1 MPTPAPTLAPEPTPR
16 ATGLLV
22 NEPEALDGYTLFTP
36 EDSGLAY
43 LIDNHGRVIH
53 MWTLRHR
60 PPLVKLL
67 DNGNLLTSANR
78 IFDADG
84 NAVWNYR
91 YPQHHDLLE
100 MPNGNILSLSHVL
113 ILREEAVALGANPGS
128 IACPALWATHIV
140 EIRPTGPADGEI
152 VWQWSALDHLIQD
165 FDPKKPNYGVVADHP
180 ERIDINFTLAEARCK
195 NDLRLDWH
203 HANALDYNEDL
214 DQVMITV
221 RHFSEIWIIDHSTS
235 AEEAAGRTSGNG
247 GKGGDLLYRWGNPR
261 AYQRG
266 TLADQR
272 LFWPHNAHWIPRGSP
287 GAGNVLIFNNGSEY
301 PGAERGYS
309 SVDEISLP
317 ADGYNY
323 RLDEGF
329 AYGPNERIW
338 RYAADPPDSFY
349 AHGGS
354 SAQRL
359 PNGGTL
365 ITDLRAGR
373 IFEVAREGKVV
384 WDLVNPALIVYRAY
398 RYAPDYPG
406 LRGLDLTPRHQTAYR
421 AAVASEP
428 VARSVFDLHL
438 TDGQLVYVKAECDQ
452 GDTGHRFFLHI
463 VPERAVDL
471 PPDRREH
478 GFDNLTFDFFLNGAL
493 FDGKCVASAPLP
505 EYSIVSIRTGQFVRG
520 EGEVWSAMFWLNPE
534 RYRAAYRAA
543 VASEPVARS
552 VFDLHVTGGQLTY
565 VKEECGQEDTANR
578 FFLHITPERADDL
591 PPERGEHGFDNL
603 DFDFFLNGASFDGKC
618 VASVSLP
625 DYPIVSVRTGQ
636 RNQDK
641 GDLWSAMFRLN
652 PEPTARPTAP
662 PRRASLLLAP
672 YSICTSRTG
681 DWCTSKKSAVR
692 KTRGSGSLCISS
704 RSGRTTCRRSGASP
718 GSTTWTLISF
728 STARCSMGS
737 ASPRFRCRST
747 PSSPSERGSS
757 APMVNYGARS
767 SRSAASRL
775 LGNDDARIRDS
786 LLRGT
791 TGHGRKIPAFA
802 GTAFRLGLT
811 LVIGEGTR
819 RAGK

>member
-1 MPTPAPTLAPEPTPR
+1 
-16 ATGLLV
+16 
-22 NEPEALDGYTLFTP
+22 
-36 EDSGLAY
+36 
-43 LIDNHGRVIH
+43 

-113 ILREEAVALGANPGS
+113 IPREEAVALGANPGS

-272 LFWPHNAHWIPRGSP
+272 LLGPHNAHWIPEGSP
-287 GAGNVLIFNNGSEY
+287 GAGNVLIFNNGSKHL
-301 PGAERGYS
+301 GIERGYS

-323 RLDEGF
+323 RLDEGS
-329 AYGPNERIW
+329 AYGPNDLVW
-338 RYAADPPDSFY
+338 TYSADPPDSFY
-349 AHGGS
+349 SNGLSG
-354 SAQRL
+354 AQRL

-365 ITDLRAGR
+365 ITDAEAGR
-373 IFEVAREGKVV
+373 IFEVTREGKMV
-384 WDLVNPALIVYRAY
+384 WEFVNPALGYDRVYRAY

-406 LRGLDLTPRHQTAYR
+406 LRGLDLTPQDESGLWRVNWWLNPESYRAAYR
-421 AAVASEP
+421 AAAAGEP
-428 VARSVFDLHL
+428 VARSVFDLRL
-438 TDGQLVYVKAECDQ
+438 TDGEFVYVKEACDQ
-452 GDTGHRFFLHI
+452 KDTESSFFLHI
-463 VPERAVDL
+463 VPERADDL
-471 PPDRREH
+471 PQERREY
-478 GFDNLTFDFFLNGAL
+478 GFDNLDFDFFRYGAL
-493 FDGKCVASAPLP
+493 FDGKCVARVPLP
-505 EYSIVSIRTGQFVRG
+505 DHPVAAFRTGQWNPQD
-520 EGEVWSAMFWLNPE
+520 ESPKWSVNIRLNPE
-534 RYRAAYRAA
+534 PYRAAYRAA
-543 VASEPVARS
+543 AAGEPVARS
-552 VFDLHVTGGQLTY
+552 VFDLYVTDGQLTY
-565 VKEECGQEDTANR
+565 VKEECAQEDTGHR
-578 FFLHITPERADDL
+578 FLLHIIPERTDDL
-591 PPERGEHGFDNL
+591 PQERREYGFDNL
-603 DFDFFLNGASFDGKC
+603 DFDFFLAGALFDGKC
-618 VASVSLP
+618 VATVPLP

-636 RNQDK
+636 FGPQ
-641 GDLWSAMFRLN
+641 GELWSAEFALGGAP
-652 PEPTARPTAP
+652 PEP
-662 PRRASLLLAP
+662 
-672 YSICTSRTG
+672 
-681 DWCTSKKSAVR
+681 
-692 KTRGSGSLCISS
+692 
-704 RSGRTTCRRSGASP
+704 
-718 GSTTWTLISF
+718 
-728 STARCSMGS
+728 
-737 ASPRFRCRST
+737 
-747 PSSPSERGSS
+747 
-757 APMVNYGARS
+757 
-767 SRSAASRL
+767 
-775 LGNDDARIRDS
+775 
-786 LLRGT
+786 
-791 TGHGRKIPAFA
+791 
-802 GTAFRLGLT
+802 
-811 LVIGEGTR
+811 
-819 RAGK
+819 